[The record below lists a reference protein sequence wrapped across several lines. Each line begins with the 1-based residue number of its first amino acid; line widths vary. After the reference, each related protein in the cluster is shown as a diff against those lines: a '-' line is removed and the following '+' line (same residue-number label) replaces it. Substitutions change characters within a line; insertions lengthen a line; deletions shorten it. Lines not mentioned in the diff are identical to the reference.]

1 MQSSFLKPLVDYGP
15 LAVFLV
21 AYETGGMLTAT
32 AALMVATV
40 AAIALS
46 LLVTR
51 KIPLVALVTALIVG
65 VFGGLTLWFKDDT
78 FIKLKPTI
86 VYSLFAAI
94 LAGGLATGQPLL
106 KRFIGDALPLDDVGW
121 RRLTVRFI
129 VFFLGMAML
138 NEVARRLL
146 STDLWVLWK
155 VPGSIGLT
163 FVFMLAQMGLIRRHR
178 LAEETGEPSA

>member
-1 MQSSFLKPLVDYGP
+1 MRSSVLKSLVDYGP
-15 LAVFLV
+15 LAAFLI
-21 AYETGGMLTAT
+21 AYETGGMLAAT
-32 AALMVATV
+32 AALMAATV
-40 AAIALS
+40 VAMALS
-46 LLVTR
+46 LIFTR
-51 KIPLVALVTALIVG
+51 KVPMVALVTAVVVG

-106 KRFIGDALPLDDVGW
+106 KRFVGDALPLDDLGW
-121 RRLTVRFI
+121 RRLTLRFV
-129 VFFLGMAML
+129 VFFLGMASI
-138 NEVARRLL
+138 NEVARRVL

-163 FVFMLAQMGLIRRHR
+163 FIFMLAQMGLIRRHR